1 MEFGRVDVGRK
12 KGARGLSFLPSGTFG
27 EKYGWRWGAVGS
39 QRGSERGE
47 PGGGGGETL
56 ERGAAVSDDFRVSR
70 RGVGVADSEGDGT
83 RAGLERQVPPCSP
96 RGLLVVWSAA
106 ASHRSCVHKSL
117 SFCPLSPS
125 CVNHGLL
132 SARAL

>member
-12 KGARGLSFLPSGTFG
+12 KRARGLSFLPSGTFG

-70 RGVGVADSEGDGT
+70 RGVGVADP
-83 RAGLERQVPPCSP
+83 RATEPER
-96 RGLLVVWSAA
+96 VWSGRFLPAHLA
-106 ASHRSCVHKSL
+106 VY
-117 SFCPLSPS
+117 
-125 CVNHGLL
+125 
-132 SARAL
+132 